1 VLLWVCVFSR
11 ELSLCDQVNVLLF
24 VDVCVSER
32 LLTFFYQELDVCS
45 WWVGGLVQNFMQNEL
60 ARSPVFTGVS

>member
-1 VLLWVCVFSR
+1 MLLWVCVFFR

-32 LLTFFYQELDVCS
+32 LLTFFIRNLMCAA
-45 WWVGGLVQNFMQNEL
+45 GGLVQNFMQNEL
-60 ARSPVFTGVS
+60 AWSPVFT

>member
-1 VLLWVCVFSR
+1 MLFWVCVCFS
-11 ELSLCDQVNVLLF
+11 ESSVCVLLF

-32 LLTFFYQELDVCS
+32 LLSFFIRNFMCAAGGS
-45 WWVGGLVQNFMQNEL
+45 VGGSVQNFMQNEL